1 MGRHGR
7 GVATGVLTIV
17 AALVPWLVPLEPADA
32 ATTPTPCSRGYVAL
46 TFDDG
51 PSTTTAPILSALR
64 HSGGVRATFFNV
76 GAHEQEQPELVS
88 AEQAAG
94 HWAGDHTY
102 SHPFLDELP
111 AADAYDEILGT
122 QQIHQQITG
131 VRERLFRPPYGR
143 TSEAIRAAAKS
154 MGMTEVL
161 WTVDTRDYAGAS
173 TEEIVEAALTARG
186 GDIILMHDAGYG
198 TTVSALPRIIDGLAV
213 RGLCAG
219 RIVGTTRPVE
229 AWPGTVFY
237 AKAARW

>member
-1 MGRHGR
+1 M
-7 GVATGVLTIV
+7 ATGLAAIV
-17 AALVPWLVPLEPADA
+17 AALAPWLVPLEPADA
-32 ATTPTPCSRGYVAL
+32 ATAPSACSRGYVAL

-51 PSTTTAPILSALR
+51 PSTTTTQILSALR
-64 HSGGVRATFFNV
+64 QGGGVRATFFNV
-76 GAHEQEQPELVS
+76 GANEQEQAELVR

-111 AADAYDEILGT
+111 AAEAYDEILGT

-143 TSEAIRAAAKS
+143 TSETIRAAAKDL
-154 MGMTEVL
+154 GMTEVL

-173 TEEIVEAALTARG
+173 TGEIVQAALTARG

-198 TTVSALPRIIDGLAV
+198 TTVAALPKIIDGLAA

-219 RIVGTTRPVE
+219 RIVGTTRPVA
-229 AWPGTVFY
+229 AWPGAVFY